1 MSAYNLPATASRN
14 KATVNVFLRDAE
26 TNLNGEQYVVSLGA
40 LSGGTFDAAALAA
53 ADDTYQGD
61 VITGIAAGAAI
72 AQWEAVYLA
81 SDGTWNL
88 ADGNGSGTY
97 PARGLAVAA
106 AASSAAV
113 TVIQK
118 GYVRN
123 DAWNWTVGGNVYLS
137 NTPGSLTQTATST
150 SGERLQALGYAVT
163 ADKIALIVNPTFQTI
178 P

>member
-1 MSAYNLPATASRN
+1 MSAYLLPATAPRS
-14 KATVNVFLRDAE
+14 KVSVNVFLRDAE
-26 TNLNGEQYVVSLGA
+26 SNVNGEQYVVP
-40 LSGGTFDAAALAA
+40 LSDLSAGSYDAAALT

-61 VITGIAAGAAI
+61 TITGILAGATI

-81 SDGTWNL
+81 SDGTWKL

-106 AASSAAV
+106 ATSGAALTVV
-113 TVIQK
+113 TK
-118 GYVRN
+118 GVVRN

-137 NTPGSLTQTATST
+137 NTAGGLTQTATST
-150 SGERLQALGYAVT
+150 SGERLQALGYAIS
-163 ADKIALIVNPTFQTI
+163 ADKIFLVANPTFQTI

>member
-1 MSAYNLPATASRN
+1 MSALLLPATAPRN

-26 TNLNGEQYVVSLGA
+26 NNPNGEIYNVSLGA
-40 LSGGTFDAAALAA
+40 LSAGTFDAAALS

-61 VITGIAAGAAI
+61 VITGIPAGATI

-81 SDGTWNL
+81 SDGTWKL

-97 PARGLAVAA
+97 PARGLAVAG
-106 AASSAAV
+106 AASAAAV

-137 NTPGSLTQTATST
+137 NTPGALTQTATTT

>member
-1 MSAYNLPATASRN
+1 MSAYLLPATAPRS
-14 KATVNVFLRDAE
+14 KVSVNVFLRDAE
-26 TNLNGEQYVVSLGA
+26 TNANGEQYVVPLSAFGA
-40 LSGGTFDAAALAA
+40 GTFDAAALST
-53 ADDTYQGD
+53 DDTYQGD
-61 VITGIAAGAAI
+61 VITGILAGVAI

-81 SDGTWNL
+81 SDGTWKL

-137 NTPGSLTQTATST
+137 NTPGALTQTATST

>member
-1 MSAYNLPATASRN
+1 MSAYLLPATAPRSKVSLLAN
-14 KATVNVFLRDAE
+14 LRDAE
-26 TNLNGEQYVVSLGA
+26 NNPNGETYVIPLSALGA
-40 LSGGTFDAAALAA
+40 GTFDAAALS

-61 VITGIAAGAAI
+61 VITGIPAGAAI

-81 SDGTWNL
+81 SDGTWKL

-123 DAWNWTVGGNVYLS
+123 DAWNWAVGGNVYLS
-137 NTPGSLTQTATST
+137 NTPGALTQTATST